1 MLKGQNGITLVA
13 LVITIIV
20 LLILA
25 SVTISLTL
33 GQNGLFNTAKNAAKP
48 TFTWHDCQAY
58 RNRMPTGTA
67 KSGIA
72 ITPTSRRNIHVPPAR
87 EDSNKALPFSETFS
101 PLNLV
106 TK

>member
-33 GQNGLFNTAKNAAKP
+33 GQNGLFNLSKNAGKNYMNAQKNEM
-48 TFTWHDCQAY
+48 QA
-58 RNRMPTGTA
+58 
-67 KSGIA
+67 
-72 ITPTSRRNIHVPPAR
+72 
-87 EDSNKALPFSETFS
+87 
-101 PLNLV
+101 LNYL
-106 TK
+106 TDNTIPDLLNDLD